1 MIEEKVIEWIY
12 AILQGKATLD
22 QEMAVRRWLKEKPEN
37 IRIFQDICRDYYRVN
52 YAGKWE
58 KGNYLKAMERVR
70 RHLRF
75 RARRRRLWW
84 GSVAAMVTVCL
95 GTWFLLRT
103 AWLAESV
110 VPSVVQ
116 EIPAGKVCAM
126 LTLADGTRVEL
137 GASAN
142 VSIDLGTALA
152 EQDTLAGLVYHSKK
166 TAMSSDEYNVLA
178 VPRAGEY
185 VMTLSDGSRVWLNS
199 ETELKYPVS
208 FCGKKRE
215 VWLSGEAYFEVA
227 KDTAHPFIVHTPK
240 TQTLVL
246 GTSFNVMAYQ
256 EEKETQVTLVEG
268 AVEVQAGM
276 GDCRILPGYQVQ
288 VDNQSLAMER
298 KQVNVD
304 YYVSWKEGL
313 FDFDGMTLDDLCVKL
328 SRWYN
333 VDFFFA
339 NPEAGAKRFTG
350 AVKRN
355 NTLQFMLDF
364 IEKTSNVRFEV
375 KGKTVTVYNQ

>member
-1 MIEEKVIEWIY
+1 MIEEKMIEWIY

-58 KGNYLKAMERVR
+58 KGNDLKAMERVR

-84 GSVAAMVTVCL
+84 GCVAAMVTVCL

-103 AWLAESV
+103 AWVAESV

-152 EQDTLAGLVYHSKK
+152 EQDTLAGLVYRPKK
-166 TAMSSDEYNVLA
+166 QRCPQTNIMSLLY
-178 VPRAGEY
+178 
-185 VMTLSDGSRVWLNS
+185 RVRGNMS
-199 ETELKYPVS
+199 
-208 FCGKKRE
+208 
-215 VWLSGEAYFEVA
+215 
-227 KDTAHPFIVHTPK
+227 
-240 TQTLVL
+240 
-246 GTSFNVMAYQ
+246 
-256 EEKETQVTLVEG
+256 
-268 AVEVQAGM
+268 
-276 GDCRILPGYQVQ
+276 
-288 VDNQSLAMER
+288 
-298 KQVNVD
+298 
-304 YYVSWKEGL
+304 
-313 FDFDGMTLDDLCVKL
+313 
-328 SRWYN
+328 
-333 VDFFFA
+333 
-339 NPEAGAKRFTG
+339 
-350 AVKRN
+350 
-355 NTLQFMLDF
+355 
-364 IEKTSNVRFEV
+364 
-375 KGKTVTVYNQ
+375 